1 MAGEAKFSARAMAE
15 ARITVDGHDTDA
27 ESLWDWLR
35 DEPEL
40 RGRLRTRSAPTPDKT
55 MGVPIELVVV
65 LATATTAVVSAL
77 ARSVSTWLVQ
87 RRSDLTVKVTGPD
100 GRKISVSS
108 RRVADPEQLLRAVLE
123 PITPEP
129 INGTYP
135 LETSR
140 KPDTT
145 GEW

>member
-1 MAGEAKFSARAMAE
+1 MAGEAEFSAGAMAE
-15 ARITVDGHDTDA
+15 ARITVDGHDRDA

-40 RGRLRTRSAPTPDKT
+40 RGRLRTRSAPTPDET

-65 LATATTAVVSAL
+65 LAAATPAVAAAL
-77 ARSVSTWLVQ
+77 ARSVSIWLVQ
-87 RRSDLTVKVTGPD
+87 RRSDLTIKVTGPD
-100 GRKISVSS
+100 GRQISVSS

-123 PITPEP
+123 PVAPEL

-135 LETSR
+135 PETGR